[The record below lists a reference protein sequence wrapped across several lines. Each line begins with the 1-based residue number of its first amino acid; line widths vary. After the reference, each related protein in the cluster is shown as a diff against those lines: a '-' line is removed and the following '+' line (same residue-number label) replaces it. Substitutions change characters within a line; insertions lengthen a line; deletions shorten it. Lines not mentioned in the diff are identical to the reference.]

1 MNEKKPIP
9 HGIWLI
15 ISFSAAIL
23 LWIVI
28 SISEKGGVVFAPPW
42 KVVEKLIAEGYDGIL
57 WTHIGYSLF
66 RLITGF
72 ALGFVFS
79 IPVAFL
85 MGWYAPVR
93 HVVGPWFRFIR
104 HIPPL
109 AYIPLVAVGAGAG
122 ERAKVIVIAIASFLA
137 MVVTIYQ
144 GILNVNTDLIRAAR
158 TSGAGNRDLFF
169 KAVVPSSV
177 PFIFAGARLG
187 LSSSLTTLVAAELT
201 GASKGLGAMV
211 QKASGSYDMASVLL
225 GIIIIGLIGM
235 GLDKIIRFLEKR
247 LTGVSG
253 GL

>member
-1 MNEKKPIP
+1 M
-9 HGIWLI
+9 
-15 ISFSAAIL
+15 
-23 LWIVI
+23 
-28 SISEKGGVVFAPPW
+28 
-42 KVVEKLIAEGYDGIL
+42 
-57 WTHIGYSLF
+57 
-66 RLITGF
+66 
-72 ALGFVFS
+72 
-79 IPVAFL
+79 
-85 MGWYAPVR
+85 
-93 HVVGPWFRFIR
+93 
-104 HIPPL
+104 
-109 AYIPLVAVGAGAG
+109 GAGAG